1 MVLTLPEGFGCIKK
15 FKILFTS
22 SLFTPDLSKSRTS
35 QMLFN
40 MAFLNLKQNGRNQG
54 YYIEKFIS
62 VSHNTKATA
71 NQTGSATDI
80 KKAANISE
88 S

>member
-1 MVLTLPEGFGCIKK
+1 LPEGFGCIKK

-40 MAFLNLKQNGRNQG
+40 MAFLNLKQKMG
-54 YYIEKFIS
+54 K
-62 VSHNTKATA
+62 
-71 NQTGSATDI
+71 
-80 KKAANISE
+80 ANIKAITNKIGIA
-88 S
+88 